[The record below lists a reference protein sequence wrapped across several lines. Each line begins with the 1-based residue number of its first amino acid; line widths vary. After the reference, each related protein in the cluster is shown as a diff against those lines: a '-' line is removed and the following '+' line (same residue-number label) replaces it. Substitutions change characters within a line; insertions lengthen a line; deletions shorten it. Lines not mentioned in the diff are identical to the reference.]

1 MIDGDI
7 SSGLSK
13 TGALSRSNPLDVSGE
28 LVSGDKAFAKFLRY
42 ASLRRHR
49 VGGPAHARPSLRH
62 GAEAGAFFE

>member
-28 LVSGDKAFAKFLRY
+28 LVSGDKALQRY
-42 ASLRRHR
+42 GKNWPTSDRWRSSCKYSR
-49 VGGPAHARPSLRH
+49 SCDY
-62 GAEAGAFFE
+62 